1 MRKNNAKLTPSFRQV
16 LFPKK
21 SPVLTSL
28 TSPTFKGGFEH
39 DFLKFKKRQFRT
51 FSESFEIIPYS
62 LFPENRCLFFEYNS
76 GISFLI
82 ISYVIVNFKMNLAP
96 GWVLFS
102 YTLLRKEPHIIPRKS
117 PKSIGSIYSIPI
129 DQLHPHPDNPFGI
142 RDDPSMLELIESVKK
157 HGVMVPAIARPKP
170 DGGYELVAG
179 HRRQRA
185 SQLAGLDSMP
195 VIVMN
200 LDDNDTIIQLVDSNI
215 QRENILPSERAKAYK
230 LRMEAI
236 KKKAGRP
243 QKEGN
248 QNSPKISANFRS
260 DDSIGGLAGVSGDTI
275 RNYISLTNLI
285 PELMEMVDEKEIAL
299 SPAYQIAALPQESQ
313 DLLLDTIESEQATPS
328 LSQAQ
333 RIRKLSQCGK
343 LDEDSMLQIMMEQ
356 KKPERNDI
364 TLSGEKL
371 RKYFPRSY
379 SPQKIEETIFKLLEA
394 WMRKRQRDNSR

>member
-1 MRKNNAKLTPSFRQV
+1 M
-16 LFPKK
+16 PKK
-21 SPVLTSL
+21 PPVTL
-28 TSPTFKGGFEH
+28 G
-39 DFLKFKKRQFRT
+39 
-51 FSESFEIIPYS
+51 IIYRMP
-62 LFPENRCLFFEYNS
+62 LE
-76 GISFLI
+76 
-82 ISYVIVNFKMNLAP
+82 
-96 GWVLFS
+96 
-102 YTLLRKEPHIIPRKS
+102 
-117 PKSIGSIYSIPI
+117 
-129 DQLHPHPDNPFGI
+129 DLHPHPLNPYGV
-142 RDDPSMLELIESVKK
+142 RDDPAMQELVGSVKEN
-157 HGVMVPAIARPKP
+157 GVLIPAIARPRKE
-170 DGGYELVAG
+170 GGYELISG
-179 HRRQRA
+179 HRRKYA
-185 SQLAGLDSMP
+185 CEQLGQDTMP
-195 VIVMN
+195 VMVLN
-200 LDDNDTIIQLVDSNI
+200 LKDDDAIIRMIDSNI

-230 LRMEAI
+230 LKMEAI
-236 KKKAGRP
+236 KRKAGRP
-243 QKEGN
+243 QKNAEN
-248 QNSPKISANFRS
+248 NSPKISANFRS

-285 PELMEMVDEKEIAL
+285 PELMEMVDEKKIAL

>member
-1 MRKNNAKLTPSFRQV
+1 MFIPQKAEKTPAKVS
-16 LFPKK
+16 K
-21 SPVLTSL
+21 
-28 TSPTFKGGFEH
+28 
-39 DFLKFKKRQFRT
+39 
-51 FSESFEIIPYS
+51 I
-62 LFPENRCLFFEYNS
+62 N
-76 GISFLI
+76 
-82 ISYVIVNFKMNLAP
+82 
-96 GWVLFS
+96 
-102 YTLLRKEPHIIPRKS
+102 
-117 PKSIGSIYSIPI
+117 I
-129 DQLHPHPDNPFGI
+129 DQLHPHPLSPFGI
-142 RDDPSMLELIESVKK
+142 RDDPSMMELVESVKQF
-157 HGVMVPAIARPKP
+157 GVLVPAIARPRE
-170 DGGYELVAG
+170 DGSYELIAG
-179 HRRQRA
+179 HRRQKA
-185 SQLAGLDSMP
+185 CELAGLDSMP

-230 LRMEAI
+230 LRMEAV

-243 QKEGN
+243 QKEED

-260 DDSIGGLAGVSGDTI
+260 DDSIGELAGVSGDTI

-285 PELMEMVDEKEIAL
+285 PELMEMVDEKKIAL

-313 DLLLDTIESEQATPS
+313 NLLYDTIESEQATPS

-333 RIRKLSQCGK
+333 RIRKLSQSGK
-343 LDEDSMLQIMMEQ
+343 LNEDSMLQIMMEQ

-379 SPQKIEETIFKLLEA
+379 SPQRIEETIFKLLDA

>member
-1 MRKNNAKLTPSFRQV
+1 MI
-16 LFPKK
+16 
-21 SPVLTSL
+21 
-28 TSPTFKGGFEH
+28 E
-39 DFLKFKKRQFRT
+39 
-51 FSESFEIIPYS
+51 
-62 LFPENRCLFFEYNS
+62 
-76 GISFLI
+76 
-82 ISYVIVNFKMNLAP
+82 AP

-102 YTLLRKEPHIIPRKS
+102 YTLLRKEPRIIPRQ
-117 PKSIGSIYSIPI
+117 PPESIGSIYSIPI

-157 HGVMVPAIARPKP
+157 HGVLVPAIARPKP

-230 LRMEAI
+230 LRMEAV

-243 QKEGN
+243 QKEED
-248 QNSPKISANFRS
+248 QNSPKISAKFRS
-260 DDSIGGLAGVSGDTI
+260 DDSIGELAGVSGDTI

-285 PELMEMVDEKEIAL
+285 PELMEMVDNKKIAFNPAVEL
-299 SPAYQIAALPQESQ
+299 SFLTAEEQTN
-313 DLLLDTIESEQATPS
+313 LLDAMEYGQSTPS

-333 RIRKLSQCGK
+333 RLKKLSQDGGCDRMAMYAMMSEEK
-343 LDEDSMLQIMMEQ
+343 KSELDKVTIDG
-356 KKPERNDI
+356 ND
-364 TLSGEKL
+364 L
-371 RKYFPRSY
+371 RKFFPKSY
-379 SPQKIEETIFKLLEA
+379 TPKQMHDVIIKLLTQ
-394 WMRKRQRDNSR
+394 WQKKRQRDQER